1 MQKTKD
7 SNNRR
12 YIQIGLKIAYYR
24 KMNGMTQEQLAE
36 LIGISPGYLS
46 QVETPSFVQPIS
58 LKTLFAIADLFHVP
72 PARFLEFDEKY

>member
-7 SNNRR
+7 LNDRR

-36 LIGISPGYLS
+36 LVGISPGYLS
-46 QVETPSFVQPIS
+46 QVETPTLVQPIS
-58 LKTLFAIADLFHVP
+58 LKTLFAIADLFHIP
-72 PARFLEFDEKY
+72 PAKFLEFEEP

>member
-7 SNNRR
+7 LNDRR

-36 LIGISPGYLS
+36 LVGISPGYLS
-46 QVETPSFVQPIS
+46 QVETPTLVQPIS
-58 LKTLFAIADLFHVP
+58 LKTLFAIADLFHIP
-72 PARFLEFDEKY
+72 PAKFLEFEES